1 MKESLA
7 GALAQA
13 GKDRRLIA
21 SLARNDFRTRYAGSY
36 LGIVWAFVQPVVTI
50 FVYWF
55 VFSTLRAHAVREV
68 PFVLW
73 LIAGLVPWF
82 YFQEAL
88 NSGTNSMIEYSYL
101 VKKVVFKISIL
112 PVVKL
117 CSALYVHLFFVG
129 VVVLLYTVMGHFP
142 GLTVIQLAYYSLC
155 MFLLVLGMSYLTSSL
170 VIFFRDLTQ
179 IINIVL
185 QVGVWMTPIMW
196 NFDDLNLGPALRT
209 VFQLNPMYYIVS
221 GYRDSLID
229 RIWFWQRPALTL
241 YFWAFTGIMFLLG
254 RRVFRKLRVHFADVL

>member
-1 MKESLA
+1 MSGVLA
-7 GALAQA
+7 EA
-13 GKDRRLIA
+13 GKDRRLIM
-21 SLARNDFRTRYAGSY
+21 SLAKNDFKTRYAGSY

-88 NSGTNSMIEYSYL
+88 NSGTNSLIEYSYL

-117 CSALYVHLFFVG
+117 CSALYVHLFFVA

-142 GLTVIQLAYYSLC
+142 GVTVIQLVYYSGC
-155 MFLLVLGMSYLTSSL
+155 MFVLVLGMTYLTSAL

-196 NFDDLNLGPALRT
+196 NFDDLNLGKTLRLI
-209 VFQLNPMYYIVS
+209 FQLNPMYYIVS

-229 RIWFWQRPALTL
+229 RIWFWQRPGLTL
-241 YFWAFTGIMFLLG
+241 YFWVFTVLMFLLG